1 MPDEIT
7 LKSIQLLRDCDPN
20 LDEIASMDK
29 FIAHQAELAK
39 MRDQYVSY
47 SNHPQAEK
55 MKKRL
60 EVLEESS
67 QAFTWVYF
75 MMLQYKREKLLAQA
89 SELEMANAVIELK
102 HELDLLIKLN
112 DDD

>member
-7 LKSIQLLRDCDPN
+7 IKAINLLRECDPN
-20 LDEIASMDK
+20 LDEMGSMDK
-29 FIAHQAELAK
+29 FLEHQFELTR

-60 EVLEESS
+60 EVFEESS

-75 MMLQYKREKLLAQA
+75 QMLQYKREKVLANA
-89 SELEMANAVIELK
+89 NELEMANAVIELK
-102 HELDLLIKLN
+102 NELNILTKLN
-112 DDD
+112 KDE

>member
-7 LKSIQLLRDCDPN
+7 MKAINLLRDQDPN
-20 LDEIASMDK
+20 LDEMASMDK
-29 FIAHQAELAK
+29 FLSHQKELAK

-60 EVLEESS
+60 EVFEESS
-67 QAFTWVYF
+67 MAFTWVYF
-75 MMLQYKREKLLAQA
+75 TMMQYKRELVLAQA
-89 SELEMANAVIELK
+89 NEFEMANAVIELK
-102 HELDLLIKLN
+102 HELDLLTKLN
-112 DDD
+112 NDE

>member
-29 FIAHQAELAK
+29 FIAHQTELAK

-75 MMLQYKREKLLAQA
+75 KMLQYKREKLLAQA

>member
-20 LDEIASMDK
+20 LDEMSSMDK
-29 FIAHQAELAK
+29 FIAHQTELAK

-47 SNHPQAEK
+47 SNHPQSEK

-89 SELEMANAVIELK
+89 NELEMSNAVIELK
-102 HELDLLIKLN
+102 HELDLLTKLN
-112 DDD
+112 DDE

>member
-20 LDEIASMDK
+20 LDEMSSMDK
-29 FIAHQAELAK
+29 FISHQAELAK

-47 SNHPQAEK
+47 SNHPQADK

-89 SELEMANAVIELK
+89 NEMEMANAVIELK
-102 HELDLLIKLN
+102 HELNLLTKLN
-112 DDD
+112 NDD

>member
-29 FIAHQAELAK
+29 FIAHQTELAK

>member
-7 LKSIQLLRDCDPN
+7 MKSIQLLRDCDPN
-20 LDEIASMDK
+20 LDEMGSMDK
-29 FIAHQAELAK
+29 FISHQTELAK

-75 MMLQYKREKLLAQA
+75 MMMQFKREKVLAQA
-89 SELEMANAVIELK
+89 NELEMANAVIELK
-102 HELDLLIKLN
+102 HELDLLTKLN
-112 DDD
+112 DDE

>member
-29 FIAHQAELAK
+29 FIAHQTELAK

-89 SELEMANAVIELK
+89 NELEMANAVIELK

>member
-1 MPDEIT
+1 MSDEIT
-7 LKSIQLLRDCDPN
+7 MKSIQLLRDCDPN
-20 LDEIASMDK
+20 LDEMGSMDK
-29 FIAHQAELAK
+29 FISHQTELAK

-60 EVLEESS
+60 EVFEESS

-75 MMLQYKREKLLAQA
+75 MMMQFKREKVLAQA
-89 SELEMANAVIELK
+89 NELEMANAVIELK
-102 HELDLLIKLN
+102 HELDLLTKLN
-112 DDD
+112 DDE

>member
-29 FIAHQAELAK
+29 FIAHQTELSK

>member
-1 MPDEIT
+1 MSDEIT
-7 LKSIQLLRDCDPN
+7 MKSIQLLRDCDPN
-20 LDEIASMDK
+20 LDEMSSMDK
-29 FIAHQAELAK
+29 FISHQTELAK

-47 SNHPQAEK
+47 SNHPQADK

-75 MMLQYKREKLLAQA
+75 MMMQFKREKVLAQA
-89 SELEMANAVIELK
+89 NELEMANAVIELK
-102 HELDLLIKLN
+102 HELDLLTKLN
-112 DDD
+112 DDE

>member
-1 MPDEIT
+1 MSNEIT

-20 LDEIASMDK
+20 LDEMGSMDK
-29 FIAHQAELAK
+29 FISHQLELAK

-60 EVLEESS
+60 EVFEDSS
-67 QAFTWVYF
+67 QAFMWAYF
-75 MMLQYKREKLLAQA
+75 MMMQYKRESVLAQA
-89 SELEMANAVIELK
+89 NEFEMANAVIELQN
-102 HELDLLIKLN
+102 ELNILTKVSEDN
-112 DDD
+112 

>member
-7 LKSIQLLRDCDPN
+7 IKAINLLREADPN
-20 LDEIASMDK
+20 LDEMGSMDK
-29 FIAHQAELAK
+29 FLEHQFELAR

-60 EVLEESS
+60 EVFEESS

-75 MMLQYKREKLLAQA
+75 MMLQYKREKVLANA
-89 SELEMANAVIELK
+89 NELEMANAVIELK
-102 HELDLLIKLN
+102 NELNILTKLN
-112 DDD
+112 KDD

>member
-20 LDEIASMDK
+20 LDEMSSMDK
-29 FIAHQAELAK
+29 FIAHQTELSK

-47 SNHPQAEK
+47 SNHPQADK

-89 SELEMANAVIELK
+89 NEMEMANAVIELK
-102 HELDLLIKLN
+102 HELDLLTKLN